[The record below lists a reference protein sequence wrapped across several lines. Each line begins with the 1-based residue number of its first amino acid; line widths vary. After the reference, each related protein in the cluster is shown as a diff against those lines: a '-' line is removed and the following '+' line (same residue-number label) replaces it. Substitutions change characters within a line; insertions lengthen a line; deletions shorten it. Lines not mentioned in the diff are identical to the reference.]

1 MQRKLEITNLKIKI
15 RLAPAIQKKGMIPI
29 MPLIFAATGEVNTI
43 KTIRG
48 KIETVRFLE
57 SMGFVEGAAITVVSK
72 LAGNLIVNVK
82 DARVALNKEL
92 ASKIMI

>member
-1 MQRKLEITNLKIKI
+1 MV
-15 RLAPAIQKKGMIPI
+15 GI
-29 MPLIFAATGEVNTI
+29 MPLTLAAAGEVNTI
-43 KTIRG
+43 KMIRG
-48 KIETVRFLE
+48 RIETVRHLE
-57 SMGFVEGAAITVVSK
+57 SMGFVEGAAITVVTK

>member
-1 MQRKLEITNLKIKI
+1 
-15 RLAPAIQKKGMIPI
+15 
-29 MPLIFAATGEVNTI
+29 MPLTLAAAGEVNTI
-43 KTIRG
+43 KMIRA
-48 KIETVRFLE
+48 KIETVRHLE
-57 SMGFVEGAAITVVSK
+57 SMGFVEGAAITVVTK